1 LVEIGAHSHIVTG
14 GKYSK
19 FGIIPA
25 KIIDAV
31 KLAEKKN
38 LKVIGLHCHAG
49 SNWLAKD
56 LKIFEKIA
64 KIISNLAN
72 KVKKFTKLNYLDF
85 GGGLGIP
92 YLPKEEAFTLSD
104 LIKYAKIIKNSL
116 KETKIKE
123 AKIEPGRFLVGD
135 AGVLLTRV
143 VNVSRGEKP
152 IDVATVD
159 SGFNVLCRPFV
170 YGAYHEIVVC
180 SKAKERATKKYQI
193 AGNLCESG
201 DVFNKNKEEL
211 RKLPILK
218 EGDLLAILNV
228 GAYGFSMSS
237 QYNLRGR
244 PAEVAILGGEIKL
257 IRKREDYQDLIKDM
271 RK

>member
-1 LVEIGAHSHIVTG
+1 MIKIKGNQLYLRKFKAEDLAKEFGTPLYVYDFEKIAFNLERLKEAIKRAKANIKIYYATKANSSFALLNFLKGKVDGIDAASPFEVKLALDARFKKEKIMVTCPALKDEELNFILRNEILINADSFSQIEQIGKLTKFYKIGLRVNPLVEIGAHSHIVTG

-25 KIIDAV
+25 KVIKAV

-85 GGGLGIP
+85 VGGLGFLICQKRR
-92 YLPKEEAFTLSD
+92 LSRKE
-104 LIKYAKIIKNSL
+104 ISL
-116 KETKIKE
+116 
-123 AKIEPGRFLVGD
+123 
-135 AGVLLTRV
+135 
-143 VNVSRGEKP
+143 
-152 IDVATVD
+152 
-159 SGFNVLCRPFV
+159 
-170 YGAYHEIVVC
+170 
-180 SKAKERATKKYQI
+180 
-193 AGNLCESG
+193 
-201 DVFNKNKEEL
+201 
-211 RKLPILK
+211 
-218 EGDLLAILNV
+218 
-228 GAYGFSMSS
+228 
-237 QYNLRGR
+237 
-244 PAEVAILGGEIKL
+244 
-257 IRKREDYQDLIKDM
+257 DM